1 MPNAKKR
8 TLYLLLSEF
17 IQIRSPC
24 HSPFCVFKS
33 QETQPRAGHT
43 REQDTRARTG
53 HTRELDTLFAPPS
66 KPLHLALLPIS
77 KNLCERRVI
86 VWAVAGMKD
95 CESYD
100 VKLVSPRGESLLVC
114 FGNARGGI
122 AKRATAEG
130 LCERG
135 RGRNREGIA

>member
-33 QETQPRAGHT
+33 QESETQPRAGHT

-66 KPLHLALLPIS
+66 ASFAQAFGCGAFRNPAPRVAEAYKEALTA
-77 KNLCERRVI
+77 RAHQFDV
-86 VWAVAGMKD
+86 VAFAVFHAGYGPD
-95 CESYD
+95 NYTPFAQVFAD
-100 VKLVSPRGESLLVC
+100 W
-114 FGNARGGI
+114 
-122 AKRATAEG
+122 
-130 LCERG
+130 
-135 RGRNREGIA
+135 

>member
-1 MPNAKKR
+1 M
-8 TLYLLLSEF
+8 
-17 IQIRSPC
+17 
-24 HSPFCVFKS
+24 
-33 QETQPRAGHT
+33 
-43 REQDTRARTG
+43 REQDTV
-53 HTRELDTLFAPPS
+53 TRELDTLFAPPW

-86 VWAVAGMKD
+86 VWAVAGMKY

-114 FGNARGGI
+114 FGNARGRI